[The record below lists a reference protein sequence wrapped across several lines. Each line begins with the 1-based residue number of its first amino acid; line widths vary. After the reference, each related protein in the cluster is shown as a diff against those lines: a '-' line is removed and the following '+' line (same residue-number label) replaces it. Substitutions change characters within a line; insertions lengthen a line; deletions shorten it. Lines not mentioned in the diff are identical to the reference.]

1 MFKFILFI
9 SLIRSIYHDWKINK
23 INETVSTSKI
33 TDNKENKSQ
42 ESENIN
48 LNDFREKIFIFTEM
62 RKVEFITEIRD
73 EYMEKIL
80 IQSNLFITTLVITYV
95 GL

>member
-1 MFKFILFI
+1 MFKFILFL
-9 SLIRSIYHDWKINK
+9 SLIRSIYYDWKINK
-23 INETVSTSKI
+23 INQTVSTSKI

-62 RKVEFITEIRD
+62 RKDEFITEIRD
-73 EYMEKIL
+73 EYMEK
-80 IQSNLFITTLVITYV
+80 VIIYGYLMV
-95 GL
+95 N